1 MSLPPMAVAGSAS
14 VARRARSRRRRAR
27 GAASN
32 VGWYAVLTALAI
44 VTVFPFAWMLLTS
57 LKGPADPITSVP
69 PQFLPSDPTLANYE
83 KVLASLPIPRFFFN
97 SVVVSVATGLL
108 NVLVA
113 ALAAY
118 PLAKMRFPG
127 RDAIFYLLLAT
138 LIVPAQLTYIPSFVL
153 AVNVFGY
160 YDSLPALIFPNI
172 VSAFNIFLLRQAF
185 RGIPNDLLDAARVDG
200 ASEWRIWWQIAI
212 PLVRP
217 SLAAVAIFT
226 FVTSWN
232 DFLWPSLMLHTRD
245 GMTLPVGLAAL
256 QGFFASDFRAV
267 AAGVTMTVIPIL
279 LFFVLVQRYFIR
291 GPVGGGQGVTSVLG
305 RVMLAFEGATVPPRH
320 RPAAGLGAGRGGHDL
335 PPPQRPVAGAGPRA
349 DVGPAARGRRPRPA
363 AHRGRPGGRAA
374 PGPRR
379 RDDAVRREHGPR
391 CGRRRGPHR
400 AGRGGHRARGAGDG
414 RRRGLRAVAGP
425 GHEPGQPGHRGP
437 LVRRRSRARGPPRRR
452 VPARAGVGRGGRGDQ
467 ALPGPGRRGRRHPSR
482 AGRSTAPPA
491 TCSTRA
497 SCGRSARSWPR
508 SAPRCS

>member
-1 MSLPPMAVAGSAS
+1 MTTAGMSQIAES
-14 VARRARSRRRRAR
+14 VAANQRARARRRR
-27 GAASN
+27 GVASSAL
-32 VGWYAVLTALAI
+32 WYIVLTAIAVI
-44 VTVFPFAWMLLTS
+44 TVFPFFWMLMTS
-57 LKGPADPITSVP
+57 LKGPLDPITSVP
-69 PQFLPSDPTLANYE
+69 PQFLPSNPTLANYE

-97 SVVVSVATGLL
+97 SVVVSVAVGLL

-160 YDSLPALIFPNI
+160 YDSLPSLILPNI

-185 RGIPNDLLDAARVDG
+185 RGVPNDLIDAARVDG
-200 ASEWRIWWQIAI
+200 ASEWRIWWQILI

-279 LFFVLVQRYFIR
+279 LFFVVVQRYFIR
-291 GPVGGGQGVTSVLG
+291 GLS
-305 RVMLAFEGATVPPRH
+305 GAVK
-320 RPAAGLGAGRGGHDL
+320 G
-335 PPPQRPVAGAGPRA
+335 
-349 DVGPAARGRRPRPA
+349 
-363 AHRGRPGGRAA
+363 
-374 PGPRR
+374 
-379 RDDAVRREHGPR
+379 
-391 CGRRRGPHR
+391 
-400 AGRGGHRARGAGDG
+400 
-414 RRRGLRAVAGP
+414 
-425 GHEPGQPGHRGP
+425 
-437 LVRRRSRARGPPRRR
+437 
-452 VPARAGVGRGGRGDQ
+452 
-467 ALPGPGRRGRRHPSR
+467 
-482 AGRSTAPPA
+482 
-491 TCSTRA
+491 
-497 SCGRSARSWPR
+497 
-508 SAPRCS
+508 